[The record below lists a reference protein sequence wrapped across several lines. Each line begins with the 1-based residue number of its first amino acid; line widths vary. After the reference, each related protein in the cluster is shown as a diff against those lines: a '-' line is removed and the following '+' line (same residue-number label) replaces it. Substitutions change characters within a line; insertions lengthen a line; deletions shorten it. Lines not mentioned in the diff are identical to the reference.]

1 MEFMK
6 YLIAVLAVAGMFVS
20 FRALQVHRMDPNAA
34 PPCAV
39 SEHWDCG
46 AVGHSRYS
54 VFPART
60 PDEAPDSGKLHIPVA
75 AVGIAAY
82 AVIAIVALVGRFW
95 IVLELAQIGFLC
107 AAFLSYIEAYVIQM
121 WCIYCVWSQS
131 IIAAILLASIV
142 AVVLQR
148 RGRVTR
154 TVLVQQ
160 VD

>member
-1 MEFMK
+1 
-6 YLIAVLAVAGMFVS
+6 
-20 FRALQVHRMDPNAA
+20 
-34 PPCAV
+34 
-39 SEHWDCG
+39 
-46 AVGHSRYS
+46 
-54 VFPART
+54 
-60 PDEAPDSGKLHIPVA
+60 
-75 AVGIAAY
+75 
-82 AVIAIVALVGRFW
+82 
-95 IVLELAQIGFLC
+95 
-107 AAFLSYIEAYVIQM
+107 M

>member
-1 MEFMK
+1 
-6 YLIAVLAVAGMFVS
+6 
-20 FRALQVHRMDPNAA
+20 
-34 PPCAV
+34 
-39 SEHWDCG
+39 
-46 AVGHSRYS
+46 
-54 VFPART
+54 
-60 PDEAPDSGKLHIPVA
+60 
-75 AVGIAAY
+75 
-82 AVIAIVALVGRFW
+82 VALVGRFW